1 MSCTQAVLIS
11 LVFALAIKLGVGGLT
26 RTDMV
31 LLAIAGAGVAGWLV
45 VDSPIVATACVV
57 GADLVAVGM
66 MVPKTWR
73 EPDSETL
80 STFALASVSG
90 ALAAGSVAALDPALL
105 LYPVYFCLGNGA
117 LALLIV
123 RRRAV
128 CTPPLSRMPER
139 A

>member
-11 LVFALAIKLGVGGLT
+11 LVFVLAIKLGVGGLT

-45 VDSPIVATACVV
+45 VDAPIFATACVV
-57 GADLVAVGM
+57 GADLVGVGM

-128 CTPPLSRMPER
+128 GPPPLSRMPER